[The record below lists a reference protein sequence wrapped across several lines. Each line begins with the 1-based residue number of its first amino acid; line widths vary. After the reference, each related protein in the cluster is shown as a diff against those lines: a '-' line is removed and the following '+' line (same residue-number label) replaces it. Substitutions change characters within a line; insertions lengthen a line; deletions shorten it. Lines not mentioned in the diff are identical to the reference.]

1 MVMIKL
7 QTTDIVFGYDGTSG
21 PPVLDNVCIK
31 LAPSKILSIVGPN
44 GSGKSTLLR
53 CIDRI
58 LKPQRGSILLDRK
71 EIMKMGRAE
80 IAKKIGYVQ
89 QSASRGFPTS
99 VFDTVLMG
107 RRPHLNWRSGE
118 EDEEKIWE
126 VLRLLEIED
135 LALKYFG
142 ELSGGQQQKVLI
154 ARVLAQEAEV
164 ILLDE
169 PTSNLDIRRQFEVM
183 DIIRSLVKRKLLSAI
198 IAIHDLNLA
207 SRYSD
212 RIIMM
217 KRGKIVSAGDPS
229 SVLTAENI
237 ASVYGVETV
246 VRKQSGTPYI
256 IPVGPIKMK
265 KGRTHLT

>member
-7 QTTDIVFGYDGTSG
+7 ETIGIVFSYDGASG
-21 PPVLDNVCIK
+21 PPILDNVCIK
-31 LAPSKILSIVGPN
+31 LAPSRILSIVGPN
-44 GSGKSTLLR
+44 GSGKSTLLK
-53 CIDRI
+53 CIDKI
-58 LKPQRGSILLDRK
+58 LIPLQGSVLLDRK
-71 EIMKMGRAE
+71 EIMKMCRRE

-89 QSASRGFPTS
+89 QTISRGFPTS

-118 EDEEKIWE
+118 EDEERIWE
-126 VLRLLEIED
+126 VLRLLDIED

-183 DIIRSLVKRKLLSAI
+183 DIIRNLVRKRLVSSI

-217 KRGKIVSAGDPS
+217 KGGKTVSAGDPS
-229 SVLTAENI
+229 HVLTAENI
-237 ASVYGVETV
+237 ASVYGVEAV
-246 VRKQSGTPYI
+246 VRKQSEAPYI

-265 KGRTHLT
+265 KGGTHLT

>member
-7 QTTDIVFGYDGTSG
+7 ETIGIVFSYDEASG
-21 PPVLDNVCIK
+21 PPILDNVCIK
-31 LAPSKILSIVGPN
+31 LPPSRILSIIGPN
-44 GSGKSTLLR
+44 GSGKSTLLK
-53 CIDRI
+53 CIDKI
-58 LKPQRGSILLDRK
+58 LIPLQGSVLLDRK
-71 EIMKMGRAE
+71 EIMKMCRRE

-89 QSASRGFPTS
+89 QSVSRGFPTT

-107 RRPHLNWRSGE
+107 RRPHLSWRSGE
-118 EDEEKIWE
+118 EDEERIWE

-183 DIIRSLVKRKLLSAI
+183 DIIRNLVKKRLVSSI

-217 KRGKIVSAGDPS
+217 KRGKTVSAGDPS
-229 SVLTAENI
+229 HVLTAENI
-237 ASVYGVETV
+237 ASVYGVEAV
-246 VRKQSGTPYI
+246 VRKQSEAPYI
-256 IPVGPIKMK
+256 IPVGPVKSK
-265 KGRTHLT
+265 WKQ